1 VNQRVERS
9 LICPSRTFRFRLAW
23 TPAYCT
29 RRKFHILP
37 IFFTRFSWYSGVP
50 KFFMCRMISE
60 VVQSLFFS
68 CSRIFRTITG
78 SVSCL
83 SISSMTARLLRS
95 TFNFLID
102 GEELPSVWKTEN
114 REFVSIP
121 SLNVL
126 CDLAISTK
134 FRALVGFYELLQS

>member
-1 VNQRVERS
+1 
-9 LICPSRTFRFRLAW
+9 
-23 TPAYCT
+23 
-29 RRKFHILP
+29 
-37 IFFTRFSWYSGVP
+37 
-50 KFFMCRMISE
+50 
-60 VVQSLFFS
+60 
-68 CSRIFRTITG
+68 
-78 SVSCL
+78 
-83 SISSMTARLLRS
+83 MTARLLRS
-95 TFNFLID
+95 IFNFLID